1 MMERRRV
8 TWTWDTYGPGQYIFV
23 ASDAGPGPGTG
34 KVHVMTLP
42 AVRLLGWGHY
52 QLCLSVTAETNNS
65 SSDFASSY
73 IFTNTYL
80 YKYSGKDK

>member
-8 TWTWDTYGPGQYIFV
+8 TWDTYGPGQYIFV

-73 IFTNTYL
+73 IFTI
-80 YKYSGKDK
+80 S

>member
-34 KVHVMTLP
+34 KVRVMTLP
-42 AVRLLGWGHY
+42 AVRLGSLST
-52 QLCLSVTAETNNS
+52 LSVS
-65 SSDFASSY
+65 HSR
-73 IFTNTYL
+73 
-80 YKYSGKDK
+80 DK

>member
-8 TWTWDTYGPGQYIFV
+8 TWDTYGPGQYIFV

-42 AVRLLGWGHY
+42 AVLGS
-52 QLCLSVTAETNNS
+52 LSTLSVS
-65 SSDFASSY
+65 HSR
-73 IFTNTYL
+73 
-80 YKYSGKDK
+80 DK